1 MADPLK
7 PSNCPEQQRYSR
19 AGDVAYASSV
29 PCRAGQPDISESIVN
44 SSPGPSTSPG
54 KGIVPLYPREH
65 ASWSY
70 RQAVTWL
77 VIAFTA
83 GSCGYHLAGRA
94 DTVPDTVHTIAIPTF
109 RNNTT
114 EFKIEQHL
122 TSAVAREFMTRT
134 RYRIVADQLE
144 ADATLT
150 GTVLNFFVFP
160 AVFDRTTGRATSVAT
175 LTQVHVALV
184 ERNTGKVIYQNPAF
198 EYRERYEVTTDAEAY
213 LEERPAALA
222 RTGEGLARSLVSA
235 VLEGF

>member
-1 MADPLK
+1 MF
-7 PSNCPEQQRYSR
+7 
-19 AGDVAYASSV
+19 
-29 PCRAGQPDISESIVN
+29 
-44 SSPGPSTSPG
+44 
-54 KGIVPLYPREH
+54 PRRRDNR
-65 ASWSY
+65 SY
-70 RQAVTWL
+70 GTAVVWL
-77 VIAFTA
+77 VIAFSA

-94 DTVPDTVHTIAIPTF
+94 DTVPDTVRTIAIPTF

-114 EFKIEQHL
+114 EFKIEQYL

-134 RYRIVADQLE
+134 RYRIISDQSQ

-160 AVFDRTTGRATSVAT
+160 VVFDPKTGRSTSVAT

-198 EYRERYEVTTDAEAY
+198 EYRERYEVTIDPEAY
-213 LEERPAALA
+213 LEERQAALA

>member
-1 MADPLK
+1 LFP
-7 PSNCPEQQRYSR
+7 RRR
-19 AGDVAYASSV
+19 ANRPY
-29 PCRAGQPDISESIVN
+29 
-44 SSPGPSTSPG
+44 GP
-54 KGIVPLYPREH
+54 
-65 ASWSY
+65 
-70 RQAVTWL
+70 AVVCL
-77 VIAFTA
+77 AIAFSA
-83 GSCGYHLAGRA
+83 ASCGYHLAGRA

-134 RYRIVADQLE
+134 RYRIISDPSQ

-160 AVFDRTTGRATSVAT
+160 VVFDPKTGRSTSVAT

-184 ERNTGKVIYQNPAF
+184 ERNTGNVIYQNPAF
-198 EYRERYEVTTDAEAY
+198 EYRERYEVTIDAEAY
-213 LEERPAALA
+213 LEERQAALA